1 MILFKS
7 RHITGGIK
15 MAAYGKA
22 ILSLIEVILFIL
34 GIFPVDTNINY
45 GGNDYI
51 APAITTPMYIV
62 ADGES
67 DFSIVTAENADECI
81 MTAAD
86 ELQTYIE
93 KISGAELQIITENQL
108 ENGEKAIVL
117 GETELEK
124 EITEVNRAAIGAD
137 GFLLYSDGNYLLVAG
152 GDSRG
157 TLYGVYTLLEDYF
170 GVRWFT
176 PELEV
181 VPESKDIVIDGK
193 LNKIVQPSFA
203 IRRNDIGGT
212 NDAYRARTKMNVSFH
227 YEMPEYGGALTYVLW
242 DVTFD
247 RLVPDSLFAE
257 HPEYFAQLPDGTRT
271 TDHVCVSHPEVLT
284 VAVENARKAILEC
297 EKDSKYIHI
306 GQKDNSNY
314 CQCENCTA
322 LYEKYGSISAP
333 TIIFTNAF
341 ADALDDEFPDFTFTF
356 YAYLETERPPKD
368 LSLKCNPNVV
378 PVLCGLH
385 HACRSHL
392 LTECGAQDG
401 DESFLNLYG
410 DNEPAIAQDFA
421 DWTKIADRTFIYDY
435 TINFLNTAQFFS
447 NLETMQPTMKYMHDI
462 GITGYVY
469 NCGDGHYA
477 AFNDLRNYLLR
488 KIQWDVDCDVEY
500 HMTDFIKAYYG
511 EAAAPYIKEILDIQT
526 AQTKATAHAFDFD
539 WHYQA
544 GFYAPL
550 NALRLEIL
558 WQKALKA
565 DITEE
570 QLFNVEVDN
579 LSWEYFKANQFI
591 GKYFF
596 LNPFRMQAN
605 EWLYDEFK
613 AHGMDRVSSFGI
625 IPQDKST
632 VDFIQRPF
640 NWG

>member
-1 MILFKS
+1 
-7 RHITGGIK
+7 

>member
-1 MILFKS
+1 
-7 RHITGGIK
+7 

-181 VPESKDIVIDGK
+181 VPESKDIIIDGK

-421 DWTKIADRTFIYDY
+421 DWTKIADKTFIYDY

-477 AFNDLRNYLLR
+477 AFNELRNYLLA

-500 HMTDFIKAYYG
+500 HMMDFIKAYYG
-511 EAAAPYIKEILDIQT
+511 EKAAPYIKKIIDLQT
-526 AQTKATAHAFDFD
+526 AHLRGTGHAFDFD

-544 GFYAPL
+544 GFIPL
-550 NALRLEIL
+550 TVCAEIDIL
-558 WQKALKA
+558 WEKALNA
-565 DITEE
+565 DITDE
-570 QLFNVEVDN
+570 QLFNAEVAN
-579 LSWEYFKANQFI
+579 LSWEYFKANLFI
-591 GKYFF
+591 GEYFF
-596 LNPFRMQAN
+596 LNSFRIKAT
-605 EWLYDEFK
+605 EELYDGF
-613 AHGMDRVSSFGI
+613 ASHGLDRVSSFAT
-625 IPQDKST
+625 IPEKSE

-640 NWG
+640 NWGK

>member
-1 MILFKS
+1 M
-7 RHITGGIK
+7 
-15 MAAYGKA
+15 AYGKA

-34 GIFPVDTNINY
+34 GIFPVDTNIEY
-45 GGNDYI
+45 GGGDYV
-51 APAITTPMYIV
+51 APAITTPFYIV
-62 ADGES
+62 ADGKSE
-67 DFSIVTAENADECI
+67 FSIVTSENADECI
-81 MTAAD
+81 MTAAE

-93 KISGAELQIITENQL
+93 KISGAELEIITENQL
-108 ENGEKAIVL
+108 AEGEKAIVL
-117 GETELEK
+117 GETRLENK
-124 EITEVNRAAIGAD
+124 ITEVNRAAIEAD
-137 GFLLYSDGNYLLVAG
+137 GFLLYSDGNYLLIAG

-157 TLYGVYTLLEDYF
+157 TLYGVYTLLEDYL

-181 VPESKDIVIDGK
+181 VPESKDVIIDGK

-203 IRRNDIGGT
+203 IRRNDTGGT
-212 NDAYRARTKMNVSFH
+212 NDAFRARTKMNISFH

-247 RLVPDSLFAE
+247 KLVPDSLFAE
-257 HPEYFAQLPDGTRT
+257 HTEYFAQLPDGTRT

-284 VAVENARKAILEC
+284 VAVENARKAILAD
-297 EKDSKYIHI
+297 KKNAKYIHI

-356 YAYLETERPPKD
+356 YAYLETERPPRD
-368 LSLKCNPNVV
+368 LSLRCNPNVV

-410 DNEPAIAQDFA
+410 ETEPTIAQDFA

-447 NLETMQPTMKYMHDI
+447 NFETMQPTMKYMHDI

-500 HMTDFIKAYYG
+500 HMMDFIKAYYG

-596 LNPFRMQAN
+596 LNPFRMQAI

-632 VDFIQRPF
+632 VDFMQRPF